1 MSFVTTLGR
10 LFRTTAV
17 KLTLVYLAVFAALL
31 VGLIVYIFT
40 MTDDLLD
47 RQRIG
52 AKGEPIAHGEVLET
66 DTLGIALTHTPSS
79 GSARNGSWYQTPM
92 GGFWR
97 WGSDPTVMTWAR

>member
-47 RQRIG
+47 RQLR
-52 AKGEPIAHGEVLET
+52 
-66 DTLGIALTHTPSS
+66 DTIDAEIRGLVVEMMRREGYTCLLYPSV
-79 GSARNGSWYQTPM
+79 AP
-92 GGFWR
+92 
-97 WGSDPTVMTWAR
+97 D